1 MHADVSL
8 QLKTNS
14 SLPADALAPFMYH
27 LSTVLIDGV
36 GGQYINSSTQE

>member
-27 LSTVLIDGV
+27 LIDGV